1 MTTKNICNL
10 ERIAMQKKMY
20 SGIYISSIKAHR
32 IPDYNQGIATILIY
46 IGMLQGHYVAVLGLM
61 NASSN
66 EKN

>member
-1 MTTKNICNL
+1 
-10 ERIAMQKKMY
+10 MY

>member
-1 MTTKNICNL
+1 
-10 ERIAMQKKMY
+10 MQKKKY
-20 SGIYISSIKAHR
+20 SGIHISSIKVGSR
-32 IPDYNQGIATILIY
+32 PDYNQGRATMLIY